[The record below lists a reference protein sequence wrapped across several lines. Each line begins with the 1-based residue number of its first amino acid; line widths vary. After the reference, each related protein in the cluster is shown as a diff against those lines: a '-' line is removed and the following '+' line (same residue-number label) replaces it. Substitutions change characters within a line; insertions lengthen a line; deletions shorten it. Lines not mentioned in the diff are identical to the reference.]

1 MRAAK
6 KQGPYVQY
14 PFLIVVILPSKHH
27 LVDIALDL
35 FFLCDAMFSFLTPM
49 F

>member
-1 MRAAK
+1 MRASK

-14 PFLIVVILPSKHH
+14 PFLIVVIRPSKHH

-35 FFLCDAMFSFLTPM
+35 FYLCDAMFSFLTPM